1 MDGQRSNLSKVE
13 AVSWDKVSG
22 RLQPT
27 MDFPDLI
34 GGEINV
40 CICACVRILRRESPT
55 LAPYD
60 FVCN

>member
-1 MDGQRSNLSKVE
+1 MDAQHSNLSKVE

-40 CICACVRILRRESPT
+40 CICACVCFLRRESPT
-55 LAPYD
+55 LAPHD